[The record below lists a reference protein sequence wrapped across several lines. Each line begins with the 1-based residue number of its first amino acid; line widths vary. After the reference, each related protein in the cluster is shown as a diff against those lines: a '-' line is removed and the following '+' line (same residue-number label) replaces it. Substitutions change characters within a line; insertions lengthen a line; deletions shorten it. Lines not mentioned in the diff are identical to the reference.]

1 MVLTSLAEDGVVPE
15 GLAHVVQLDGLAP
28 QAAGE
33 GRHLEGAVGFGSGLG
48 LQLFVAGNSVLVFR
62 AAGLG
67 AAHDPLVLHAEDGL
81 ALALGGL
88 LHLLLLGLQLQVL
101 GVVGFVMAD
110 VAVGQLRDAV
120 GHALQEV
127 AVVGDHDE
135 TAVEFPQAV
144 LQPDD
149 HVAVQVVRRL
159 VQDEDIRRM
168 EQDGGEGHALALAA
182 GEGAHGLGKVRD
194 AQAGEHGL
202 GLVFHE
208 GAGVRGEVGKDLLQD
223 RGLRVHLGV
232 LGQEADLHV
241 GVPADGAAVRHL
253 LARQDAEKAALAGA
267 VDADDADLVP
277 LVEIEGDI
285 IQELFQAEIQADVF
299 RREKHGR
306 SSVLVVFPAALTAGS
321 RS

>member
-1 MVLTSLAEDGVVPE
+1 M
-15 GLAHVVQLDGLAP
+15 
-28 QAAGE
+28 
-33 GRHLEGAVGFGSGLG
+33 
-48 LQLFVAGNSVLVFR
+48 
-62 AAGLG
+62 
-67 AAHDPLVLHAEDGL
+67 
-81 ALALGGL
+81 
-88 LHLLLLGLQLQVL
+88 
-101 GVVGFVMAD
+101 
-110 VAVGQLRDAV
+110 
-120 GHALQEV
+120 
-127 AVVGDHDE
+127 GDHDE
-135 TAVEFPQAV
+135 AAVELPQAV

-159 VQDEDIRRM
+159 VQDEDVRRV

-182 GEGAHGLGKVRD
+182 GEGAHGLGKARD

-277 LVEIEGDI
+277 LVEVEGHVV
-285 IQELFQAEIQADVF
+285 QKLFQAEIQADVF